1 MSGGTFNYEQMYIL
15 QIADEIEQT
24 IIEAGRKIPQ
34 KMERCEYSRY
44 SIEPQ
49 EEYYPDFNPETI
61 KQLKRAVYVLRMAYI
76 YARRVDWLLAG
87 DDGEDSFVER
97 LQMELSELKA
107 KYPSGHFTYKA
118 RMVKFDDDFSQYKVV
133 DDD

>member
-1 MSGGTFNYEQMYIL
+1 MIVSLGTRRLRPKVRRGNFW
-15 QIADEIEQT
+15 
-24 IIEAGRKIPQ
+24 
-34 KMERCEYSRY
+34 S
-44 SIEPQ
+44 
-49 EEYYPDFNPETI
+49 ETVFLVLSTYVFAVFFE
-61 KQLKRAVYVLRMAYI
+61 LKRAVYVLRMAYI

-118 RMVKFDDDFSQYKVV
+118 RMVKFDDEFSQYKVV